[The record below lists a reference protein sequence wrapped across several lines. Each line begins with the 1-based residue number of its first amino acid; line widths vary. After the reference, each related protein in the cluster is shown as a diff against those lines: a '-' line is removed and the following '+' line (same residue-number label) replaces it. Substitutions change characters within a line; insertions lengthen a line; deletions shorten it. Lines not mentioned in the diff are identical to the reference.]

1 MNFLHMTIGVHFC
14 SLSVIGFPLS
24 RCQYTVTLAC
34 GCDCFFSVYA
44 KLRSILMMI
53 GQSNDLFMVF
63 ASRRLSF
70 FSDIIKWWTN
80 STLRS
85 FYRLSQS
92 PISALYTVLLVVS
105 SKRWRRL
112 RNAIKFKCIE
122 TKVSVWKSIESSI
135 KPRSI
140 YETYLFSTKYIYWLV
155 EFESKFNT
163 FHSTRIYKENRY
175 GSNKRI
181 YWGAAQRVQFRS
193 SENDSL
199 RTVNIHFYSWR
210 FFSRYFLFL
219 WAVGDLMLMKLD
231 LVPFINRQFVDEE
244 RDTPP
249 QKTRDANDPKLKLF
263 VVVSPSSHFH

>member
-112 RNAIKFKCIE
+112 RNAIKFKCRQ
-122 TKVSVWKSIESSI
+122 K
-135 KPRSI
+135 
-140 YETYLFSTKYIYWLV
+140 FQ
-155 EFESKFNT
+155 FEKASK
-163 FHSTRIYKENRY
+163 
-175 GSNKRI
+175 
-181 YWGAAQRVQFRS
+181 A
-193 SENDSL
+193 
-199 RTVNIHFYSWR
+199 
-210 FFSRYFLFL
+210 
-219 WAVGDLMLMKLD
+219 
-231 LVPFINRQFVDEE
+231 
-244 RDTPP
+244 
-249 QKTRDANDPKLKLF
+249 
-263 VVVSPSSHFH
+263 PSSLEAFMRLICFQRSTSTDWLNSSRNSTLFIRHAYTKKIDTDQIKGFIEGQHKEYNFVAQKMILSELSTFIFIAGVFSLVISCFFGRLGI